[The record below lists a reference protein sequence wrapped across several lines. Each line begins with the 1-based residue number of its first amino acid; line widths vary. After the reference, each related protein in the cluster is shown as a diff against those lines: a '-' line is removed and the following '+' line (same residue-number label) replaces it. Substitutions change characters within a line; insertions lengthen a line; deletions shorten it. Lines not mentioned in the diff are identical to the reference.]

1 MFILEEGLSKTLTEK
16 AETTSPSTPTTTT
29 TTTTTMIELK
39 KKHMYVEIP
48 YVGQATNSIS
58 SKFTQL
64 SSKLRLDLDIGY
76 FTKLSPP
83 SV

>member
-16 AETTSPSTPTTTT
+16 AETTSPSTPT